1 MKKILL
7 SINPQHVDNIIKGI
21 KKFEYRT
28 RVAKKDVKAILVYC
42 TYPTKKVVAEVKIKT
57 ILSDTPAKLW
67 ERTKQ
72 FSGIE
77 KDFYDKYFSGHE
89 TAYAYELG
97 EIIKYVKPK
106 ELIEFGCKFA
116 PQSFIYVTC

>member
-28 RVAKKDVKAILVYC
+28 RVAKEDVKAILVYC
-42 TYPTKKVVAEVKIKT
+42 TYPTKKVVAEIKIKS
-57 ILSDTPAKLW
+57 ILKDTPENLW
-67 ERTKQ
+67 EKTKH

-77 KDFYDKYFSGHE
+77 KDFYDNYFYGHK

-97 EIIKYVKPK
+97 EIIKYVQPK

-116 PQSFIYVTC
+116 PQSFIYVAC

>member
-89 TAYAYELG
+89 IAYAYELG
-97 EIIKYVKPK
+97 EIIKYVRPK

>member
-89 TAYAYELG
+89 IAYAYELG